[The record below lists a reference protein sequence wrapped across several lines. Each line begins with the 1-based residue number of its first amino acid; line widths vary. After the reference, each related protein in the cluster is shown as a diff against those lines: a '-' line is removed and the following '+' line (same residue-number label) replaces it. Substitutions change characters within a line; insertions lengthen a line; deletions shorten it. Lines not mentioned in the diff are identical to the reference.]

1 MNLVFKISEVPN
13 IECPRC
19 RKLHHQTLFSQA
31 HGLNVYCRAD
41 DAERIDPNPDPSE
54 QKEDP
59 KAETS
64 STKAQK
70 ELAKCILSPIF
81 KKS

>member
-1 MNLVFKISEVPN
+1 MSAVPN

-19 RKLHHQTLFSQA
+19 TKLHPQTLFSQA
-31 HGLNVYCRAD
+31 HRLRVYYRAVA
-41 DAERIDPNPDPSE
+41 AERIALNPDPGE

-59 KAETS
+59 KVEAS

-70 ELAKCILSPIF
+70 ESAKRIISSIF

>member
-1 MNLVFKISEVPN
+1 MSAVPN

-19 RKLHHQTLFSQA
+19 TKLHPQTLFSQA
-31 HGLNVYCRAD
+31 HRLRVYCRAV
-41 DAERIDPNPDPSE
+41 DAERIAPNPDPGE
-54 QKEDP
+54 QKEDL
-59 KAETS
+59 KVEVS

-70 ELAKCILSPIF
+70 ESAKRILSSIF

>member
-1 MNLVFKISEVPN
+1 
-13 IECPRC
+13 
-19 RKLHHQTLFSQA
+19 
-31 HGLNVYCRAD
+31 VYCRSD
-41 DAERIDPNPDPSE
+41 DAERIALNPDPGV

-59 KAETS
+59 KAEAS

-70 ELAKCILSPIF
+70 ELAKRILSPIF

>member
-1 MNLVFKISEVPN
+1 MSEVPN
-13 IECPRC
+13 IEWPSYK
-19 RKLHHQTLFSQA
+19 KLHPQTLFSQA
-31 HGLNVYCRAD
+31 HRLRVYCRAV
-41 DAERIDPNPDPSE
+41 DAERIAPNPDPGE

-59 KAETS
+59 KVEAS

-70 ELAKCILSPIF
+70 ESAKRILSSIF

>member
-1 MNLVFKISEVPN
+1 MSSVLN
-13 IECPRC
+13 IESPRC
-19 RKLHHQTLFSQA
+19 TKLHPQTLFSQA
-31 HGLNVYCRAD
+31 HRLRVYCRAV
-41 DAERIDPNPDPSE
+41 DAERIALNPDPGE

-59 KAETS
+59 KVEAS

-70 ELAKCILSPIF
+70 ESAKRILSSIF

>member
-1 MNLVFKISEVPN
+1 MSAVPN
-13 IECPRC
+13 IECPRYT
-19 RKLHHQTLFSQA
+19 KLHPQTLFSQA
-31 HGLNVYCRAD
+31 HRLSVYCRAV
-41 DAERIDPNPDPSE
+41 DAERIAPNPDPGE

-59 KAETS
+59 KVEAS

-70 ELAKCILSPIF
+70 ESAKRIISSIF

>member
-1 MNLVFKISEVPN
+1 MSAVPN
-13 IECPRC
+13 IESHAVRSYIP
-19 RKLHHQTLFSQA
+19 KILFPQA
-31 HGLNVYCRAD
+31 HRLRVYCRAV
-41 DAERIDPNPDPSE
+41 DAERIAPNPDPGE

-64 STKAQK
+64 SIKAQK
-70 ELAKCILSPIF
+70 ELAKRILSSIF